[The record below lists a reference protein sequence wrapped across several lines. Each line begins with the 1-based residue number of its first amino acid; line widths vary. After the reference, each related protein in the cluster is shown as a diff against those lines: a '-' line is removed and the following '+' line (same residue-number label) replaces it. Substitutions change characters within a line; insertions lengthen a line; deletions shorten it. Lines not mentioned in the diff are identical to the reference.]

1 MQAIIV
7 SQGTANQSDWH
18 AVSQS
23 SAKLYTDSPQGHQMS
38 AKAEEKQ
45 SIQRCLNMDG
55 KDCSERTKR
64 VAANVQTE

>member
-38 AKAEEKQ
+38 AKAEEKT
-45 SIQRCLNMDG
+45 IHTKMLKYGWQRL
-55 KDCSERTKR
+55 
-64 VAANVQTE
+64 